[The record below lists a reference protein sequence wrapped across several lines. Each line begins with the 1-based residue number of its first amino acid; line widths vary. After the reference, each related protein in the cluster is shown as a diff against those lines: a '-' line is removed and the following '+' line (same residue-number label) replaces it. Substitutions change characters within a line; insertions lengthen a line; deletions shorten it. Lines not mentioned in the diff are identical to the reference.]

1 MMIRRPDVQASI
13 ALGVVASALLCGLL
27 AAGPSAADEVRV
39 LRAWAECNAE
49 SVCRVIAT
57 IRHADTGWKHYAD
70 SFEVLGEDDRVLAKR
85 VLRHPHVHE
94 QPFKRTLEN
103 VALPPDL
110 ETIRVRAHDTVHG
123 VGPPS
128 KPEKVRRPG
137 PDPAATPQ
145 PGASESPAPD

>member
-1 MMIRRPDVQASI
+1 
-13 ALGVVASALLCGLL
+13 
-27 AAGPSAADEVRV
+27 V

-57 IRHADTGWKHYAD
+57 IRHADSGWQHYAD
-70 SFEVLGEDDRVLAKR
+70 QFEVLGEDDRVLAKR

-94 QPFKRTLEN
+94 QPFTRTLEN

-128 KPEKVRRPG
+128 KPEKVRRPAPEAAAAEKAG
-137 PDPAATPQ
+137 APEAKPA
-145 PGASESPAPD
+145 D

>member
-1 MMIRRPDVQASI
+1 LAQTLAF
-13 ALGVVASALLCGLL
+13 GLF

-57 IRHADTGWKHYAD
+57 IRHADSGWQHYAD
-70 SFEVLGEDDRVLAKR
+70 QFEVLGED
-85 VLRHPHVHE
+85 PHVHE
-94 QPFKRTLEN
+94 QPLTRTLEN

-128 KPEKVRRPG
+128 KPEKVRRPAPEAAAAEKAG
-137 PDPAATPQ
+137 APEAKPA
-145 PGASESPAPD
+145 D